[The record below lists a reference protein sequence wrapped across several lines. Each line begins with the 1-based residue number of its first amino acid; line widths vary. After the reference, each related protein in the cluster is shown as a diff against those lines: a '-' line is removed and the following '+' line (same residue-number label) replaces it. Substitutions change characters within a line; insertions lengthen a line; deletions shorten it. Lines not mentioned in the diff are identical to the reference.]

1 LPNSSIG
8 GPPVLKQHR
17 KGREVEKMNEGNKE
31 VNTTVRNKERREE
44 ICKEY
49 VN

>member
-17 KGREVEKMNEGNKE
+17 KGREVGKMKEGK
-31 VNTTVRNKERREE
+31 TTVRNKERREE
-44 ICKEY
+44 MCKEY